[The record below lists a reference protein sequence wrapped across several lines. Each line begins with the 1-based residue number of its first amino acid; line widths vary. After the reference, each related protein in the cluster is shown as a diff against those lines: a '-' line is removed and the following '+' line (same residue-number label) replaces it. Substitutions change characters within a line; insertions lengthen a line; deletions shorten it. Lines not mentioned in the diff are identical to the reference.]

1 MLQMVRVKNFAIIE
15 DIEVNFNKNMTVL
28 TGQTGAGKS
37 LIIDAISLILGARAD
52 LDMIR
57 YGETE
62 STITAVFNE
71 LSIDAI
77 ECINNLGYN
86 FNSEITITRVIS
98 NTGKNVIKVNNQN
111 VTLNQLK
118 QIGLYLGDIHVQHD
132 TYRLINKDNYLSFLD
147 DFKDKTFLNHYNNY
161 QVKRIK
167 YLDALKKY
175 NDCLK
180 KSKDLSNKLE
190 FLQFQK
196 EELEALSLEE
206 DIDLKLEAEIEKLSN
221 FDKIFTNLNEAY
233 QNISDDVFNL
243 DSLYEAAMNLSKIK
257 EFDPEYT
264 SNHEALLDAYYQI
277 EEIKSY
283 LYKAKDALDFDP
295 DYLDDLNSRLYEIN
309 KVKEKYKMSVNELI
323 KYLADITLELS
334 LITNF
339 DEAIKELKNDIII
352 KHQDLVKISNT
363 LRSYREKNAR
373 RCEKAI
379 VKECVDLDLAHTKF
393 EIVFNE
399 VDLTDPFNSS
409 IFLENGIDVV
419 DFYISFNIGEPVK
432 PLNKVASGGE
442 LSRIMLAFKAIY
454 LEKNPLS
461 FMVFDEIDS
470 GVSGVTARKI
480 AMKMHEISKRT
491 QVLAITHLAQ
501 VAAIADTQLYIAKE
515 EESKRT
521 KTVVKQLPYDERI
534 TEIAIMLSGMELSSG
549 ILQTAKALL
558 DSFKE

>member
-243 DSLYEAAMNLSKIK
+243 DSLYEAAMNLGKIK
-257 EFDPEYT
+257 EFDPDYT

-521 KTVVKQLPYDERI
+521 KTVVKQLSYDERI